1 MAFFCY
7 ILECADGSY
16 YTGWSTDPGRR
27 ELQHNAGKGAR
38 YTRLHRPVHL
48 VYVEEQ
54 PDRSSALRRERVHQN
69 HAAFQEKSACG
80 EVKKWWV
87 SCWLS
92 LLAA

>member
-16 YTGWSTDPGRR
+16 YTGWSIDPARR
-27 ELQHNAGKGAR
+27 ERQHNAGRGAT

-54 PDRSSALRRERVHQN
+54 PDRSSAMRREL
-69 HAAFQEKSACG
+69 AI
-80 EVKKWWV
+80 KK
-87 SCWLS
+87 LHH
-92 LLAA
+92 LKKKKLAEGGD